1 MTRYGMVIDLKRCV
15 GCFACVMACKAEHI
29 TPVHVFWN
37 KVLVEEKGIYPN
49 GRMTFLPVLC
59 NQCAKAP
66 CETVCPTGA
75 THKLADGV
83 VAVDQKKCIGCGYC
97 VVACPYRQRT
107 VNEKKAGYFAS
118 KGLTA
123 LEEQG
128 YKHHQRGTVTKCN
141 FCHERLAQGKEP
153 ACVVACPA
161 KARLFGDLHNP
172 DSEAARALGRH
183 STYRLLAGLDTE
195 PAVYYIPE

>member
-1 MTRYGMVIDLKRCV
+1 MARYGMVINLKRCV

-29 TPVHVFWN
+29 TPAQVFWN
-37 KVLVEEKGIYPN
+37 KVIVEEKGSYPN
-49 GRMTFLPVLC
+49 ARMTFLPVLC
-59 NQCAKAP
+59 NQCANPP

-75 THKLADGV
+75 THKQINGI
-83 VAVDQKKCIGCGYC
+83 VAVDSTKCIGCGYC

-107 VNEKKAGYFAS
+107 VNPKKAGYFKD
-118 KGLTA
+118 KGLTP

-128 YKHHQRGTVTKCN
+128 YLGHQRGTVTKCN
-141 FCHERLAQGKEP
+141 FCQERVTHGKEP

-161 KARLFGDLHNP
+161 KARLFGDLENASS
-172 DSEAARALGRH
+172 DAAQALGRH
-183 STYRLLAGLDTE
+183 SAFRLLPGLNTE